1 MYRFVLIAALC
12 AAGCL
17 PQAAPWPPSDVADA
31 LDADADSD
39 SDVDA
44 DADADADL
52 DADDTA
58 APLGCNSLV
67 FVEDQA
73 YVSAGTNSIPG
84 DEFYHDDQFTIELWA
99 WFEAPVDSGTYT
111 LVTLGDPEAW
121 WLGMEDGILK
131 FQSGED
137 VLQMT
142 VAFDGWH
149 HVGVVA
155 DRDGD
160 ELRMYLDGV
169 RIDEPLQDPGAM
181 VQPVENENLRFG
193 RSSEPGRGGLSWPH
207 SIDEVRF
214 AHEVKLSGTAPDL
227 SPERSVDGWLGV
239 WRFDND
245 LDNAVTGDPAAGN
258 GVVYSNSSPFS
269 LPDDPYYGVC
279 P

>member
-1 MYRFVLIAALC
+1 MYRFVTIAALSV
-12 AAGCL
+12 ACL
-17 PQAAPWPPSDVADA
+17 PPAAPWPPSDVADV

-44 DADADADL
+44 DADADSDL

-58 APLGCNSLV
+58 APVDCNSLV

-84 DEFYHDDQFTIELWA
+84 DAFYTDDVFTIELWA
-99 WFEAPVDSGTYT
+99 WFETPVDLETYT

-121 WLGMEDGILK
+121 WLGMDEGILK
-131 FQSGED
+131 FQSGDDE
-137 VLQMT
+137 LEMA

-149 HVGVVA
+149 HVGVVV
-155 DRDGD
+155 DRPGD
-160 ELRMYLDGV
+160 EIRMYLDGV
-169 RIDEPLQDPGAM
+169 RIDETLQDPGPM
-181 VQPVENENLRFG
+181 VQPVENQNLRFG
-193 RSSEPGRGGLSWPH
+193 RSSDAERGGLSWPH

-214 AHEVKLSGTAPDL
+214 AHEVKLSGTSPDL
-227 SPERSVDGWLGV
+227 SPERTLDGWLGV

-245 LDNAVTGDPAAGN
+245 LVNAVTGDTAAGG
-258 GVVYSNSSPFS
+258 GVTYSSSSPFS
-269 LPDDPYYGVC
+269 SSDSPYYGVC